1 MALKA
6 RVEATK
12 LEVEKAQG
20 GHYPTLD
27 LVAQWQRSG
36 SENVTTP
43 SSSYTN
49 KVIGLQL
56 NLPLYSGGYADSL
69 VAQAL
74 AEQTR
79 SEEVYEATR
88 RDLLVRIHKEYRGAT
103 EGVLKIKALE
113 QAQVSAVQLVLSSKR
128 SFEAGARTVI
138 DTLNAEQQLQAV
150 RRDLAQARYAYLIST
165 VRLVAL
171 AGGDVVQTIA
181 ELNAGLGKS
190 E

>member
-1 MALKA
+1 
-6 RVEATK
+6 
-12 LEVEKAQG
+12 
-20 GHYPTLD
+20 
-27 LVAQWQRSG
+27 
-36 SENVTTP
+36 
-43 SSSYTN
+43 
-49 KVIGLQL
+49 
-56 NLPLYSGGYADSL
+56 
-69 VAQAL
+69 
-74 AEQTR
+74 
-79 SEEVYEATR
+79 
-88 RDLLVRIHKEYRGAT
+88 
-103 EGVLKIKALE
+103 
-113 QAQVSAVQLVLSSKR
+113 VQLVLSSKR